1 MAGKF
6 VSQRNIK
13 FLLYEVFRADE
24 LNRYEYFMDHNQ
36 ATFDMIIDTALKM
49 GNDMMYPVFQE
60 MDSNPPQYVD
70 GIAKVHPA
78 VKTTM
83 REFGKGGWINAS
95 MAYENGGQQIPHI
108 LEFMV
113 HYIFTAANY
122 SLVVYPGL
130 TAGAANLILAFGSQ
144 ELKDRYLDKMFA
156 GEWQGTMALTEP
168 DAGSSLA
175 DIKTQAMETDQ
186 GHYQIKG
193 KKIFI
198 SAGDTDAVENT
209 VHLMLARIKGAPA
222 GVKGLSLFV
231 VPKYRHNDQGKLG
244 FNDLTCDGIEHKLGY
259 KGSPICQLS
268 MGENGDCHGYLV
280 GEANKGLNYMF
291 QMMNEKRVKVGVGA
305 VGKATAAY
313 YAALEYAQ
321 QRLQGRREG
330 EKNPL
335 SPQIPIIEHSDI
347 KRMLLFQRAICEGAI
362 SLALQVSKYLDL
374 AHVGEE
380 REKHELLADFLIPV
394 VKSYPA
400 EMGILSTS
408 AAIQCLGGYGY
419 CKDFPVEQYYRDIRI
434 DTLHEGTTG
443 IQGKDFLGRKVTMKN
458 GKAYR
463 LFIELISG
471 AIIDAQG
478 NYEVQLFAEKLKQAL
493 NNFHDVTEYLLGIK
507 ADAER
512 FIADSTLYLEMTGIL
527 AVAWQWFLQARV
539 ASEAL
544 RGNQLERDKD
554 FYNGKLSACT
564 YFFHYQLP
572 KLETLGSIIKNN
584 SGITVTMDV
593 KLFED

>member
-1 MAGKF
+1 
-6 VSQRNIK
+6 
-13 FLLYEVFRADE
+13 
-24 LNRYEYFMDHNQ
+24 
-36 ATFDMIIDTALKM
+36 
-49 GNDMMYPVFQE
+49 
-60 MDSNPPQYVD
+60 
-70 GIAKVHPA
+70 
-78 VKTTM
+78 
-83 REFGKGGWINAS
+83 
-95 MAYENGGQQIPHI
+95 
-108 LEFMV
+108 
-113 HYIFTAANY
+113 
-122 SLVVYPGL
+122 
-130 TAGAANLILAFGSQ
+130 
-144 ELKDRYLDKMFA
+144 
-156 GEWQGTMALTEP
+156 
-168 DAGSSLA
+168 
-175 DIKTQAMETDQ
+175 
-186 GHYQIKG
+186 
-193 KKIFI
+193 
-198 SAGDTDAVENT
+198 
-209 VHLMLARIKGAPA
+209 
-222 GVKGLSLFV
+222 
-231 VPKYRHNDQGKLG
+231 
-244 FNDLTCDGIEHKLGY
+244 
-259 KGSPICQLS
+259 